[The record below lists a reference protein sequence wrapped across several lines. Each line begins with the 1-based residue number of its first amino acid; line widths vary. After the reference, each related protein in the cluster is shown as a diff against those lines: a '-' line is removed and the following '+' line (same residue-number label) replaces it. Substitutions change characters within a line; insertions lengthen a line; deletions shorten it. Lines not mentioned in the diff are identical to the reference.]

1 VIEVEHRLV
10 EPCHHGAEA
19 EWSHAPRRL
28 PPIAQRKMLL
38 SLVRPLPEASS
49 SLTPRWREPDSN
61 PRSPVGTA
69 FFETPPQPAT
79 TNRPGSHESSHFDL
93 HFAFRPITEETA
105 AFRQPTTAVQR
116 GITRW
121 EHEHVL
127 GVVVR

>member
-49 SLTPRWREPDSN
+49 SLTPRWREMDSN
-61 PRSPVGTA
+61 YRSRFTY
-69 FFETPPQPAT
+69 
-79 TNRPGSHESSHFDL
+79 SL
-93 HFAFRPITEETA
+93 FRPPLVGSVTVPFAKMETYSQA
-105 AFRQPTTAVQR
+105 MARQT
-116 GITRW
+116 
-121 EHEHVL
+121 
-127 GVVVR
+127 

>member
-61 PRSPVGTA
+61 IG
-69 FFETPPQPAT
+69 PAKGPSAYS
-79 TNRPGSHESSHFDL
+79 NGY
-93 HFAFRPITEETA
+93 
-105 AFRQPTTAVQR
+105 R
-116 GITRW
+116 GP
-121 EHEHVL
+121 E
-127 GVVVR
+127 